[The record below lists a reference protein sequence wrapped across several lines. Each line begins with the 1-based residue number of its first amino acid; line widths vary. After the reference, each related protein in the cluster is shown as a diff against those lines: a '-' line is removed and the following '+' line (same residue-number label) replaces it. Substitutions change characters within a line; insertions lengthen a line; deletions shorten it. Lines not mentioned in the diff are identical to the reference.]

1 MKFHICGEVKT
12 PWYFLK
18 NYSMISTDALQVGFL
33 SLLTI
38 VNEGLS
44 LTIVNEESSLKIVIE
59 GSSLTKRWIFLK
71 NYRFK
76 NDHFLKKNFKK
87 TIVFKNDRF

>member
-1 MKFHICGEVKT
+1 
-12 PWYFLK
+12 
-18 NYSMISTDALQVGFL
+18 MISTDALQVGFL

-59 GSSLTKRWIFLK
+59 GSSLTKRWFFLK

-87 TIVFKNDRF
+87 TIVFQENENVNIPIYK